1 MKMKPIADFLLNLFI
16 ILFTVGMFFLF
27 GYIVMTPYRNYF
39 KENLACYEIHKQEC
53 EYCHSLNKTYLLCS
67 GFCVEPEESDKN
79 KNCAYHPEENCS
91 NIPKMC
97 VT

>member
-1 MKMKPIADFLLNLFI
+1 MKSITDFLLHLVI
-16 ILFTVGMFFLF
+16 ILSVAVIVFLVGIAVFS
-27 GYIVMTPYRNYF
+27 YHP
-39 KENLACYEIHKQEC
+39 KKDLACYEIHKQEC